1 VRAGDTLENPVTG
14 ERIVFRK
21 TAADTGGELL
31 QLDVFFRP
39 GGFVAAAHVHP
50 KQAERFEVV
59 SGRPW
64 FRVGREEGRASP
76 GDVIVVPPGVP
87 HTWRNDTEEETHVLV
102 DFRPALRTETF
113 FETLIGLA
121 CAGKLSRR
129 GWPNPL
135 RAAVLAQAYR
145 DEVVGA
151 WPPLLV
157 QWMVCALLAPI
168 GRLLGYRALP
178 PPAADRA

>member
-1 VRAGDTLENPVTG
+1 MVE
-14 ERIVFRK
+14 
-21 TAADTGGELL
+21 
-31 QLDVFFRP
+31 
-39 GGFVAAAHVHP
+39 
-50 KQAERFEVV
+50 
-59 SGRPW
+59 
-64 FRVGREEGRASP
+64 
-76 GDVIVVPPGVP
+76 
-87 HTWRNDTEEETHVLV
+87 
-102 DFRPALRTETF
+102 FRPALRTEEF

-121 CAGKLSRR
+121 STGKLSRR

-157 QWMVCALLAPI
+157 QRMVCALLAPI
-168 GRLLGYRALP
+168 GRLVGYRTLP

>member
-1 VRAGDTLENPVTG
+1 LARVGDVLENPVTG

-21 TAADTGGELL
+21 TAADTAGELL
-31 QLDVFFRP
+31 QIDVFFRP
-39 GGFVAAAHVHP
+39 GGFVAAPHVHP
-50 KQAERFEVV
+50 RQEERFEVR

-64 FRVGREEGRASP
+64 FRVAGVEGRASP
-76 GDVIVVPPGVP
+76 GDVIVVPSGTP
-87 HTWRNDTEEETHVLV
+87 HTWRNDTDEETHVLV
-102 DFRPALRTETF
+102 EFRPALRTELF

-121 CAGKLSRR
+121 RAGKLNRR

-135 RAAVLAQAYR
+135 RAAVLAQEYR

-157 QWMVCALLAPI
+157 QRLVCALLAPV
-168 GRLLGYRALP
+168 GRLLGYRKLP
-178 PPAADRA
+178 PEEA